1 MPRVRAD
8 DYEEKRN
15 NILNVASTLFAEFG
29 YTGTRMEEIAE
40 NCGVSKSMLYHYFKK
55 KEDVLFAILQSHVTR
70 LVKLVEAHLRDQS
83 ELGGEEF
90 FRRFVQLWLEPSA
103 VVRARHVV
111 GMVEVRH
118 LTAKQKVK
126 QVKLEKVLLDLVG
139 DVLVKLNSRVA
150 PSERRVYSLLLIG
163 MMNWVELWYKESG
176 AVSPSELYRMVG
188 RLFLDG
194 MLNVNGSVG
203 KPKATSN

>member
-8 DYEEKRN
+8 DYEAKRI
-15 NILNVASTLFAEFG
+15 NILNVSSTLFAEFG
-29 YTGTRMEEIAE
+29 YTGTRMEEVAE
-40 NCGVSKSMLYHYFKK
+40 SCGVSKSMLYHYFKK

-70 LVKLVEAHLRDQS
+70 LVDLVEAHLRDNKGQ
-83 ELGGEEF
+83 GNEEF

-103 VVRARHVV
+103 MVRARHVV

-139 DVLVKLNSRVA
+139 EVLGKLNSRLVS
-150 PSERRVYSLLLIG
+150 SERRVYSLLLIG

-176 AVSPSELYRMVG
+176 AVSPAELYKMVG
-188 RLFLDG
+188 RLVLDG
-194 MLNVNGSVG
+194 LLNVNGD
-203 KPKATSN
+203 KPKAGSS

>member
-29 YTGTRMEEIAE
+29 YTGTRLEEIAE

-55 KEDVLFAILQSHVTR
+55 KEDVLFSILQSHVTR
-70 LVKLVEAHLRDQS
+70 LVKLVEGHLRDQS
-83 ELGGEEF
+83 ESGDEEF

-118 LTAKQKVK
+118 LTVKQKAK

-176 AVSPSELYRMVG
+176 TVSPAELYRMVG

-194 MLNVNGSVG
+194 LLNVNGSVV
-203 KPKATSN
+203 KPKAASN

>member
-8 DYEEKRN
+8 DYEEKRI

-29 YTGTRMEEIAE
+29 YTGTRMEEIATS
-40 NCGVSKSMLYHYFKK
+40 CGVSKSMLYHYFKK

-70 LVKLVEAHLRDQS
+70 LVKLVEAHLRDNS
-83 ELGGEEF
+83 SLGDEEF

-118 LTAKQKVK
+118 LTAKQKSK

-139 DVLVKLNSRVA
+139 DVLVKLNGRVV

-163 MMNWVELWYKESG
+163 MMNWVELWYKEAGS
-176 AVSPSELYRMVG
+176 VSPAELYKMVG

-194 MLNVNGSVG
+194 LLSVNGR
-203 KPKATSN
+203 KPKAASK